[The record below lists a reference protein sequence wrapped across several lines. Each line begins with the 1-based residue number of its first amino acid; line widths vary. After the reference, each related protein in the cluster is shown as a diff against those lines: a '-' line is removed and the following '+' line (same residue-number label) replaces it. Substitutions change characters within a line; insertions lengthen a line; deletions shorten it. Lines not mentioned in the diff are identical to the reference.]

1 MATRLD
7 GKSLVPK
14 WTIEISSF
22 NTCPCLREGSLLYVT
37 ASGFIGKIDLD
48 KGQYKW
54 SIKLDEPYDG
64 FEVPRLLN
72 NKLIL
77 KENIEG
83 TKKAKARIIEINK
96 ETGEIL
102 KK

>member
-1 MATRLD
+1 M
-7 GKSLVPK
+7 
-14 WTIEISSF
+14 
-22 NTCPCLREGSLLYVT
+22 
-37 ASGFIGKIDLD
+37 
-48 KGQYKW
+48 W
-54 SIKLDEPYDG
+54 SIKLDEPYDS
-64 FEVPRLLN
+64 FEAPRLIN

-96 ETGEIL
+96 ETGEII